1 MMMTMIGALIV
12 HHFLIEIAQ
21 LLDLSREFWF
31 ISYVVASKFRQ
42 INYLRC
48 KDEYMARN
56 ICKCLHT

>member
-31 ISYVVASKFRQ
+31 ISYVVASKVRQ
-42 INYLRC
+42 IQP
-48 KDEYMARN
+48 
-56 ICKCLHT
+56 CLIGKIGSVDFFVRRF